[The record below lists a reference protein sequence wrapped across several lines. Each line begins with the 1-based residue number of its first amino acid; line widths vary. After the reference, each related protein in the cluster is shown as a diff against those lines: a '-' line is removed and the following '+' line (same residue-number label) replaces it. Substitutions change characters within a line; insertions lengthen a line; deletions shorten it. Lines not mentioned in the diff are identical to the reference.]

1 MTEQRLTQ
9 ITMVSKEPYELLPGE
24 MAYHA
29 ESRFWYIGCPNP
41 QCSPDPILRGV
52 GTLVDHTVTESS
64 GIITVS
70 PSILCGCG
78 AHYFIEQ
85 NKIRWC

>member
-1 MTEQRLTQ
+1 MY
-9 ITMVSKEPYELLPGE
+9 SELHQAWLV
-24 MAYHA
+24 
-29 ESRFWYIGCPNP
+29 GCPNP
-41 QCSPDPILRGV
+41 KCSRDPILHGIAN
-52 GTLVDHTVTESS
+52 LACHEVTESN
-64 GIITVS
+64 GVLTVS

>member
-1 MTEQRLTQ
+1 MSFREIAEALGYDPAKATGKVPLEVLREAARLA
-9 ITMVSKEPYELLPGE
+9 MESGEPI
-24 MAYHA
+24 A
-29 ESRFWYIGCPNP
+29 
-41 QCSPDPILRGV
+41 
-52 GTLVDHTVTESS
+52 VTESN
-64 GIITVS
+64 GVITVS